1 MLFNRDSTIQKC
13 LRRLYSACKS
23 RFQVPVSRLDDVS
36 SRSDVHLSTAPSV
49 RTTCHT
55 VRTPY
60 RPSIIRP
67 DDVVFR
73 PDPPL
78 YREAYVPACIRLDDS
93 TARPDALQYSIKV
106 PLLSKIIYRKID
118 ANRSDDVDPHPDTLL
133 LKARIAIQIRPSG
146 RL

>member
-1 MLFNRDSTIQKC
+1 M
-13 LRRLYSACKS
+13 
-23 RFQVPVSRLDDVS
+23 
-36 SRSDVHLSTAPSV
+36 
-49 RTTCHT
+49 
-55 VRTPY
+55 
-60 RPSIIRP
+60 
-67 DDVVFR
+67 VFR

-93 TARPDALQYSIKV
+93 TARPDALQYLIKV
-106 PLLSKIIYRKID
+106 PILSKIIYRKID